1 MCLRDDALHVT
12 NPNTQRARNFAN
24 TCPVSPHS
32 PYLCGARRI
41 VVAAATKCLSVCFGA
56 FEPRTDTLPDDRPLK
71 FREYAEHLKQRLTG
85 RCGGIETLLMQI
97 EIKPLC
103 MEFRYGQRTSAR
115 RLGRFGGGARDL
127 RVA

>member
-32 PYLCGARRI
+32 PYLCGAR
-41 VVAAATKCLSVCFGA
+41 
-56 FEPRTDTLPDDRPLK
+56 
-71 FREYAEHLKQRLTG
+71 TG

-97 EIKPLC
+97 EINPLC
-103 MEFRYGQRTSAR
+103 MEFAKE
-115 RLGRFGGGARDL
+115 RDQVL
-127 RVA
+127 